1 MCRWSSPV
9 PVRFRRK
16 AHARTVPSPG
26 RRSGTRSCPCRA
38 LPVTGFG
45 GERSA
50 AGGRQVERFTQ
61 GHESH
66 VVPGACSPRPTAT
79 APSDPVAYQDEID
92 LPPSGRLD
100 ASPVA
105 GVSWPQTP
113 RPEPRRK
120 RPNSSSLHSPASQRA
135 AWAVS
140 SGRGLRLKRRARR
153 EALFP
158 PVQKPPCDRGSKHAV
173 FSGVWAYA
181 CNVTNGKAT
190 PIRHRSPA
198 SHNWTE
204 PI

>member
-1 MCRWSSPV
+1 MGCAMCRWSSPV

-61 GHESH
+61 EHKSH
-66 VVPGACSPRPTAT
+66 VVPGACSPRPAAT
-79 APSDPVAYQDEID
+79 APSDPVANQDEINR
-92 LPPSGRLD
+92 PPSGRLD

-105 GVSWPQTP
+105 GVAWPQTP

-120 RPNSSSLHSPASQRA
+120 RPNSFSLHSPASQRA

-140 SGRGLRLKRRARR
+140 SGRGLSPERRARR
-153 EALFP
+153 EALP
-158 PVQKPPCDRGSKHAV
+158 PLSNPPLQSRGETGGV
-173 FSGVWAYA
+173 FRGL
-181 CNVTNGKAT
+181 NM
-190 PIRHRSPA
+190 P
-198 SHNWTE
+198 
-204 PI
+204 